1 MSLRVMKVKHNA
13 RVKFNK
19 TNKTKLFS
27 LSVTDNQGS
36 KSNPFKLGGCCSTPS
51 TGPYNTCQ
59 DKALVPIAP
68 SKQQSYHS
76 YLRRATTG
84 LSSGVRGVGNK
95 TSGGLSARVVS
106 KHSSGEGKYVTYKKP
121 QAGSSSS
128 MSFST
133 SDYIS
138 DKKNK
143 TIACIID
150 DDKLNNDCYN
160 LGSCNTLGG
169 TKQNTKDL
177 MFLTQEQQ
185 LARIK
190 SHRTT
195 CSKGVKVT
203 EKPMMKN
210 GSCA

>member
-36 KSNPFKLGGCCSTPS
+36 KSNPFKTGGCCNKPS
-51 TGPYNTCQ
+51 QGPFNTCQ
-59 DKALVPIAP
+59 NKPFVPIAS

-84 LSSGVRGVGNK
+84 LSSGVNGVNNNS
-95 TSGGLSARVVS
+95 SGGLASRVVS
-106 KHSSGEGKYVTYKKP
+106 KHSTGEGQYLTYKKP

-138 DKKNK
+138 NKKTK
-143 TIACIID
+143 TIACTIN
-150 DDKLNNDCYN
+150 DDKLNTECYN
-160 LGSCNTLGG
+160 LGKCGVLGG
-169 TKQNTKDL
+169 VKNNTKDL
-177 MFLTQEQQ
+177 LFLTQDQQ
-185 LARIK
+185 LDRIK
-190 SHRTT
+190 SQRTT
-195 CSKGVKVT
+195 CSKGAKVT